1 MTYRSKTGEETKSP
15 SQRSE
20 SERALRTL
28 AVVMG
33 SGILG
38 TIVFAV
44 QASGRV
50 EFVAFAAIGI
60 LVSGASSTF
69 GGLLGFLF
77 GIPRTLQQEG
87 SLSSTVESEGDTN
100 NEKRMPDT
108 NYRANT
114 NLEQISDWLTK
125 ILVGVGL
132 TQITVIPG
140 KLVTISNAI
149 ATEYGTARGSRT
161 FALTV
166 ILFFLICGFL
176 FSYLWTRLYLPG
188 AFRQADLGVLALR
201 VERAASE
208 VKQVNQKLRD
218 IERQADLDAKAL
230 SLVQRQLNFTADAPP
245 VSEDQLRAA
254 IKAASRPMK
263 VQIFSLAQDQ
273 RSTNWKDNKPRMELT
288 IPIFRGLVDADSDS
302 QFHRNHAQLGYAL
315 KDQATPDWQAALAEL
330 NKAIEIRGPWQK
342 SGWLFYEFNRAI
354 CNINVDPDYN
364 AGRPSSPE
372 AKNTILADLEAAAGA
387 ELKQGLMSDP
397 AVARWLSL
405 NGVTAKDLPD

>member
-1 MTYRSKTGEETKSP
+1 MVS
-15 SQRSE
+15 
-20 SERALRTL
+20 A
-28 AVVMG
+28 
-33 SGILG
+33 ILG
-38 TIVFAV
+38 TVVFAV
-44 QASGRV
+44 QASSRV

-60 LVSGASSTF
+60 LVSGASATF

-87 SLSSTVESEGDTN
+87 SSSSALESEGKTN
-100 NEKRMPDT
+100 YEKTMPDT

-132 TQITVIPG
+132 TQMTVIPG

-149 ATEYGTARGSRT
+149 ATEYGTARGSRS

-166 ILFFLICGFL
+166 IVFFLICGFL

-218 IERQADLDAKAL
+218 IEKQAESDAIAL
-230 SLVQRQLNFTADAPP
+230 SLVQRQLNFTADEPP
-245 VSEDQLRAA
+245 VSEESLRAA

-273 RSTNWKDNKPRMELT
+273 RSTSWRDDKPRMELT
-288 IPIFRGLVDADSDS
+288 IPIFRGLVDAESDGK
-302 QFHRNHAQLGYAL
+302 FHRNHAQLGYAL
-315 KDQATPDWQAALAEL
+315 KDQGTPDWQGASAEL
-330 NKAIEIRGPWQK
+330 SKAIEIRGPWQK

-354 CNINVDPDYN
+354 CNINLDANYK
-364 AGRPSSPE
+364 AGTSSSPE
-372 AKNTILADLEAAAGA
+372 NKSAIVADLTAAAA
-387 ELKQGLMSDP
+387 AKPSLISDP
-397 AVARWLSL
+397 TVASWLTL
-405 NGVTAKDLPD
+405 NGLTAKDLPD